1 MKNFT
6 SKKRKGFTLI
16 ELVIVVAIIGILAL
30 MIVPQFNTVTKDAK
44 LKTFQGNAK
53 TVISAIAMYQAANKG
68 DYPANGPA
76 LDQYLNVKDGW
87 DGLQDNPSGAT
98 YTITGS
104 GDTFKFTAEWPDD
117 TTGVSPISYPEN

>member
-68 DYPANGPA
+68 DYPTDGAQ
-76 LDQYLNVKDGW
+76 LDQYLNIKGGWASLDG
-87 DGLQDNPSGAT
+87 NPSGAT
-98 YTITGS
+98 YSLSGS
-104 GDTFKFTAEWPDD
+104 GDTFKFTATWDED
-117 TTGVSPISYPEN
+117 TTGISPISYPEN